1 MSFVWKEPDLEAL
14 FMQEASGSVVNPS
27 SFRRGKRPVHGNPC
41 RKRALLVLLLKERGE
56 RAGWMLVWEKQE
68 SLPVFCV
75 GIVEERLE
83 VILNAHFPG

>member
-41 RKRALLVLLLKERGE
+41 RSASTEAGALGSAGE
-56 RAGWMLVWEKQE
+56 GTGRAGWMDVGVGEARKFA
-68 SLPVFCV
+68 SLLCW
-75 GIVEERLE
+75 
-83 VILNAHFPG
+83 HC